1 MQQSVGGY
9 DDEPP
14 PDYDDVGFAD
24 NYDDYDLPAKAVAPR
39 IAPNVHRAQAPAGDG
54 AAVAPRVP
62 SKIAPPPRPTSA
74 AAPSRVVKKT
84 ADLPEVNLTRSEN
97 LPDWLELIHKLRLT
111 GLAKQLAQ
119 QSELVIFEE
128 SRLEVCCESRVLA
141 GNVVAIKALE
151 AAVNQHYADAPKA
164 VKVHVGKVSA
174 TPAKVQAQ
182 IKHEELAGAQ
192 AIVAQ
197 NPTVQ
202 ALVAAFDGMILP
214 NSIKAI

>member
-24 NYDDYDLPAKAVAPR
+24 NYDDYDLPVKAAAPR
-39 IAPNVHRAQAPAGDG
+39 IAPNVRNSDAPA
-54 AAVAPRVP
+54 AKIAPRVP
-62 SKIAPPPRPTSA
+62 SKLAPPPRPTSA

-141 GNVVAIKALE
+141 GNLVVIKALE